1 MPSYF
6 TNQDLGIG
14 DFLKNVS
21 FCTSIWFP
29 LVGVFNYGKGLAL
42 SNSHVLTSLP
52 RCQLPTSMS
61 LSVEYDVSSHGGL
74 TFTFKMEVLFQIVS
88 YIGTGV
94 SLMLGSLPGAAYT
107 LKAYTQ
113 VQEVLFVV
121 GSGPSLL

>member
-1 MPSYF
+1 
-6 TNQDLGIG
+6 
-14 DFLKNVS
+14 
-21 FCTSIWFP
+21 
-29 LVGVFNYGKGLAL
+29 
-42 SNSHVLTSLP
+42 
-52 RCQLPTSMS
+52 
-61 LSVEYDVSSHGGL
+61 
-74 TFTFKMEVLFQIVS
+74 MEVLFQI